1 MLSLLAM
8 WDRGGRV
15 KRQGVSSEA
24 EAVAPAVDKRTLV
37 PEAGSDLPR
46 LQLKGAR
53 DSGALADPGDTHGV
67 AAAGVAGRG
76 STLPRLDLVQR
87 SFGPDHDL
95 SRISAHVGG
104 PAAAATEQLGARAYA
119 TGDQVAFAAQ
129 PDLHTVAHEAAH
141 VVQQRGGVQ
150 LKDGL
155 GVEGDEHEAHADA
168 VADRVVR
175 GEPAADLLARYPS
188 VGGAS
193 AAVQRAPAAPG
204 ARPAI
209 ASPVGGINKPGFID
223 NSDGANLRTG
233 PAEAGGQKV
242 TDAPLP
248 PATRVFVSGTH
259 PSAAQWWYV
268 TAFLPDKVLRGYV
281 QDFRVTT
288 DLPEPLAKLHQVKA
302 GDTAEKLAVQ
312 EFKSSVRDGHD
323 LRYYE
328 NVLLFVNKERGRA
341 GITGCYQDPGLLGG
355 GANNVQL
362 VAGHRI
368 WLVSPAFAHALED
381 VVPDGS
387 LTNGVYAK
395 VKRFVQHVVDIIKSV
410 TQSPHYF
417 GEVAGEYA
425 QIIRDHLP
433 EIIGIVAGFV
443 AAEAASAFL
452 AGTPTGVG
460 QIAAVLIQLVLAAFG
475 AAGMV
480 QAGIEAMKHAGQWL
494 TLAWTA
500 KGKDEQLAAASKEF
514 LRMLVSIA
522 MAALA
527 YTGVKGNFGKGVQIA
542 EAMPPVG
549 MVPALANGVSGGPGV
564 GVGVKLGVPGP
575 AGPLGTAGG
584 MKMENHNKDGGGG
597 GDKPRLDPAKELE
610 QIKEKLKHADD
621 LSGKEKQALRARK
634 KELQQQLGEGP
645 VEVPAEDV
653 PTPTEYKRP
662 VSGLSGKEAATD
674 APSWID
680 KWPDARPGVHESGTT
695 FATRM
700 MNKKYGIG
708 QWQRTGQQ
716 GTEFSQLKKF
726 ADRGFE

>member
-1 MLSLLAM
+1 M
-8 WDRGGRV
+8 WGKVGRGMSP
-15 KRQGVSSEA
+15 GVSSKTEA
-24 EAVAPAVDKRTLV
+24 AAPTVGKRTRV
-37 PEAGSDLPR
+37 PEADGDLPR
-46 LQLKGAR
+46 LQLKGAGG
-53 DSGALADPGDTHGV
+53 SGALADRADTHGI
-67 AAAGVAGRG
+67 AAAGVAGHG
-76 STLPRLDLVQR
+76 SALPHLDLIQR

-95 SRISAHVGG
+95 SRIGAHVGG
-104 PAAAATEQLGARAYA
+104 PAAAAAAQLGAHAYA

-129 PDLHTVAHEAAH
+129 PDLHTAAHEAAH

-155 GVEGDEHEAHADA
+155 GAEGDEHEAHADA

-175 GEPAADLLARYPS
+175 GEPAADLLARFPS
-188 VGGAS
+188 AVVAAA
-193 AAVQRAPAAPG
+193 AAVQRAPAATG
-204 ARPAI
+204 SRTAI

-233 PAEAGGQKV
+233 PAEAGGQTV

-259 PSAAQWWYV
+259 PGSAQWWYV
-268 TAFLPDKVLRGYV
+268 TAFLPDKILRGYV

-302 GDTAEKLAVQ
+302 GDTAETLAVQ

-341 GITGCYQDPGLLGG
+341 GITGTYQDPGLLGG

-368 WLVSPAFAHALED
+368 WLVSPAFAHTLEG

-410 TQSPHYF
+410 TQSPHYL
-417 GEVAGEYA
+417 GEVAGEHA

-452 AGTPTGVG
+452 AATPTGVG
-460 QIAAVLIQLVLAAFG
+460 QIAALMIQLVLAAFG

-480 QAGIEAMKHAGQWL
+480 QAGLEAAKHAGQWL
-494 TLAWTA
+494 TLAWNA

-514 LRMLVSIA
+514 LHMLVSVAI
-522 MAALA
+522 AALA
-527 YTGVKGNFGKGVQIA
+527 YTGVKGNFGKAVRIA

-549 MVPALANGVSGGPGV
+549 MVPVLASGGSGAPGV
-564 GVGVKLGVPGP
+564 GVGAGVKLGVPGP
-575 AGPLGTAGG
+575 VGPLGTAAG
-584 MKMENHNKDGGGG
+584 MKMENHNKGGGG

-610 QIKEKLKHADD
+610 QIKDKLKNDE

-634 KELQQQLGEGP
+634 KELQQQLGEDP
-645 VEVPAEDV
+645 VEVPARDV
-653 PTPTEYKRP
+653 PAPTEFKKP
-662 VSGLSGKEAATD
+662 ISGLSGKEAATD

-680 KWPDARPGVHESGTT
+680 KWPDARPGVNESGTT

-700 MNKKYGIG
+700 MNRKYGIG
-708 QWQRTGQQ
+708 KWRRAGQQ
-716 GTEFSQLKKF
+716 GDEFSQLKKF